1 MLGKWSTLLSSL
13 QMSPS
18 QLGLKARCLTF
29 LSGFLSDLP
38 HEVFYVEKFPSPC
51 FFSPSH
57 PVSSYDM
64 KIPAPYVCLLFHVLQ
79 MSRSASTFSLSDS
92 AKSSA
97 VVQRSNSLDHPP
109 VRPRVPVCLRTLCSP
124 APTPGHDTAPEISQ
138 HLCPNYC
145 PSSQESKSILHAPV
159 SAKAAPPR
167 SSLHTSQQTSLS
179 DHPTSTALPPV
190 RNSKSSQPKSSQPV
204 SRHPPP
210 PGFQQR
216 SLAPQPVNVKGRTF
230 SESCRDPQVPLD
242 PRKAVLS
249 SPRRETLL

>member
-1 MLGKWSTLLSSL
+1 
-13 QMSPS
+13 
-18 QLGLKARCLTF
+18 
-29 LSGFLSDLP
+29 
-38 HEVFYVEKFPSPC
+38 
-51 FFSPSH
+51 
-57 PVSSYDM
+57 
-64 KIPAPYVCLLFHVLQ
+64 

-124 APTPGHDTAPEISQ
+124 APTPGPEISQ

-145 PSSQESKSILHAPV
+145 PSGQESKSILHAPV
-159 SAKAAPPR
+159 SATAAPPR
-167 SSLHTSQQTSLS
+167 SSLHTSQQTTLS
-179 DHPTSTALPPV
+179 DRPTSSVLPPV
-190 RNSKSSQPKSSQPV
+190 RNSQSSQLKSSQPV

-210 PGFQQR
+210 PGFQR
-216 SLAPQPVNVKGRTF
+216 SSLAHQPVNVKGRTF